1 MKLLVYFS
9 YTGHTKYIAE
19 IIKQN
24 INCDVIRLE
33 PVIPYS
39 NDYNKVVNDEQNQE
53 SSDIIPEIKD
63 INIDLDLY
71 DTIIIGTPVWWYR
84 SAPVIRAFLK
94 KYDLSN
100 KIIIPYATNAGWLGK
115 TFNEIKS
122 LCSNS
127 KVVNEFNIVFTSDY
141 NKNELV
147 TPIETIKNWINNI

>member
-100 KIIIPYATNAGWLGK
+100 KIIIPYSTNAGWLGK

-127 KVVNEFNIVFTSDY
+127 KVVNEFNIVFTSNY

-147 TPIETIKNWINNI
+147 TPIETIENWINNI

>member
-63 INIDLDLY
+63 INIDLGLY

-84 SAPVIRAFLK
+84 SASVIRAFLK

-127 KVVNEFNIVFTSDY
+127 KVVNEFNIVFTSNY
-141 NKNELV
+141 NENELV
-147 TPIETIKNWINNI
+147 TPIETIENWINNI

>member
-141 NKNELV
+141 IKNELV
-147 TPIETIKNWINNI
+147 TPIETIENWINNI

>member
-24 INCDVIRLE
+24 INCDAIRLE
-33 PVIPYS
+33 PVISYS

-53 SSDIIPEIKD
+53 SSDKIPEIKD

-122 LCSNS
+122 LCPNS
-127 KVVNEFNIVFTSDY
+127 KVVNEFNIVFTSNY

-147 TPIETIKNWINNI
+147 TPIETIENWINNI

>member
-53 SSDIIPEIKD
+53 SSDKIPEIKD

-71 DTIIIGTPVWWYR
+71 DTIIIGAPVWWYR

-115 TFNEIKS
+115 TFNEIKC

-141 NKNELV
+141 IKNELV
-147 TPIETIKNWINNI
+147 TPIETIENWINNI

>member
-53 SSDIIPEIKD
+53 SSDKIPEIKD

-127 KVVNEFNIVFTSDY
+127 KVVNEFNIVFTSNY

>member
-53 SSDIIPEIKD
+53 SSDKIPEIKD

-94 KYDLSN
+94 KYVLSN

-141 NKNELV
+141 IKNELV
-147 TPIETIKNWINNI
+147 TPIETIENWINNI

>member
-127 KVVNEFNIVFTSDY
+127 KVINEFNIVFTSNY
-141 NKNELV
+141 NENELV
-147 TPIETIKNWINNI
+147 TPIETIENWINNI

>member
-39 NDYNKVVNDEQNQE
+39 SDYNKVVNDEQNQE

-122 LCSNS
+122 LCPNS

>member
-53 SSDIIPEIKD
+53 SSDKIPEIKD

-94 KYDLSN
+94 KYVLSN

-127 KVVNEFNIVFTSDY
+127 KVVNEFNIVFTSNY

-147 TPIETIKNWINNI
+147 TPIETIENWINNI

>member
-53 SSDIIPEIKD
+53 SSDKIPEIKD

-127 KVVNEFNIVFTSDY
+127 KVVNEFNIVFTSNY
-141 NKNELV
+141 NENELV

>member
-127 KVVNEFNIVFTSDY
+127 KVVNEFNIVFTSNY
-141 NKNELV
+141 NENELV
-147 TPIETIKNWINNI
+147 TPIEAIENWINNI

>member
-33 PVIPYS
+33 PAIPYS

-94 KYDLSN
+94 NMIYQ
-100 KIIIPYATNAGWLGK
+100 
-115 TFNEIKS
+115 IK
-122 LCSNS
+122 
-127 KVVNEFNIVFTSDY
+127 
-141 NKNELV
+141 
-147 TPIETIKNWINNI
+147 

>member
-53 SSDIIPEIKD
+53 SSDKIPEIKD

-127 KVVNEFNIVFTSDY
+127 KVVNEFNIVFTSNY

-147 TPIETIKNWINNI
+147 TPIETIENWINNI

>member
-127 KVVNEFNIVFTSDY
+127 KVVNEFNIVFTSNY

-147 TPIETIKNWINNI
+147 TPIETIENWINNI

>member
-53 SSDIIPEIKD
+53 SSDKIPEIKD

-141 NKNELV
+141 IKNELV
-147 TPIETIKNWINNI
+147 TPIETIENWINNI

>member
-127 KVVNEFNIVFTSDY
+127 KVVNEFNIVFTSNY

-147 TPIETIKNWINNI
+147 TPIESIENWINNI

>member
-53 SSDIIPEIKD
+53 SSDKIPEIKD

-122 LCSNS
+122 LCPNS

-141 NKNELV
+141 IKNELV
-147 TPIETIKNWINNI
+147 TPIETIENWINNI

>member
-9 YTGHTKYIAE
+9 YTGYTKYIAE

-53 SSDIIPEIKD
+53 SSDKIPEIKD
-63 INIDLDLY
+63 INIDLGLY

-147 TPIETIKNWINNI
+147 TPIETIENWINNI

>member
-9 YTGHTKYIAE
+9 YTGHTKYIAD

-122 LCSNS
+122 LCSDS
-127 KVVNEFNIVFTSDY
+127 KVVNEFNFVFTSNY

-147 TPIETIKNWINNI
+147 TPIETIENWINNI

>member
-53 SSDIIPEIKD
+53 SSDKIPEIKD

-127 KVVNEFNIVFTSDY
+127 KVVNEFNIVFTSNY
-141 NKNELV
+141 NENELV
-147 TPIETIKNWINNI
+147 TPIEAIENWINNI

>member
-53 SSDIIPEIKD
+53 SSDKIPEIKD

-127 KVVNEFNIVFTSDY
+127 KVVNEFNIVFTSNY
-141 NKNELV
+141 NENELV
-147 TPIETIKNWINNI
+147 TPIEEIENWINNI

>member
-33 PVIPYS
+33 PAIPYS

-127 KVVNEFNIVFTSDY
+127 KVVNEFNIVFTSNY

-147 TPIETIKNWINNI
+147 TPIETIENWINNI

>member
-53 SSDIIPEIKD
+53 SSDIIPKIKD

-127 KVVNEFNIVFTSDY
+127 KVVNEFNIVFTSNY

-147 TPIETIKNWINNI
+147 TPIETIENWINNI

>member
-127 KVVNEFNIVFTSDY
+127 KVVNEFNIVFNSNY

-147 TPIETIKNWINNI
+147 TPIETIENWINNI

>member
-53 SSDIIPEIKD
+53 SSDKIPEIKD

-100 KIIIPYATNAGWLGK
+100 KIIIPYATNARWLGK

-127 KVVNEFNIVFTSDY
+127 KVVNEFNIVFTSNY

-147 TPIETIKNWINNI
+147 TPIETIENWINNI

>member
-39 NDYNKVVNDEQNQE
+39 SDYNKVVNDEQNQE

-115 TFNEIKS
+115 TFNE
-122 LCSNS
+122 N
-127 KVVNEFNIVFTSDY
+127 KVYVQIQ
-141 NKNELV
+141 K
-147 TPIETIKNWINNI
+147 

>member
-53 SSDIIPEIKD
+53 SSDKIPEIKD

-122 LCSNS
+122 LCPNL

-147 TPIETIKNWINNI
+147 TPIESIENWINNI

>member
-53 SSDIIPEIKD
+53 SSDKIPEIKD

-141 NKNELV
+141 IKTELV
-147 TPIETIKNWINNI
+147 TPIETIENWINNI

>member
-115 TFNEIKS
+115 TFNEIKN

-141 NKNELV
+141 IKNELV
-147 TPIETIKNWINNI
+147 TPIETIENWINNI

>member
-53 SSDIIPEIKD
+53 SSDKIPEIKD

-122 LCSNS
+122 LCSNT

-141 NKNELV
+141 IKNELV
-147 TPIETIKNWINNI
+147 TPMETIENWIKNI

>member
-33 PVIPYS
+33 PVISYS

-127 KVVNEFNIVFTSDY
+127 KVVNEFNIVFTSNY

-147 TPIETIKNWINNI
+147 TPIETIENWINNI

>member
-53 SSDIIPEIKD
+53 SSDIIPEIKG

-141 NKNELV
+141 NKKELV

>member
-53 SSDIIPEIKD
+53 SSDKIPEIKD

-71 DTIIIGTPVWWYR
+71 DTIIIGAPVWWYR

-127 KVVNEFNIVFTSDY
+127 KVVNEFNIVFTSNY
-141 NKNELV
+141 NENELV
-147 TPIETIKNWINNI
+147 TPIEAIENWINNI

>member
-53 SSDIIPEIKD
+53 SSDKIPEIKD

-71 DTIIIGTPVWWYR
+71 DIIIIGTPVWWYR

-122 LCSNS
+122 LCPNS

-141 NKNELV
+141 IKNELV
-147 TPIETIKNWINNI
+147 TPIETIENWINNI

>member
-9 YTGHTKYIAE
+9 YTEHTKYIAE

-53 SSDIIPEIKD
+53 SSDKIPEIKD
-63 INIDLDLY
+63 INIDLNLY

-141 NKNELV
+141 IKNELV
-147 TPIETIKNWINNI
+147 TPIETIENWINNI

>member
-39 NDYNKVVNDEQNQE
+39 NDYNKVVNDELNQE
-53 SSDIIPEIKD
+53 SSDIIPKIKD

-141 NKNELV
+141 IKNELV
-147 TPIETIKNWINNI
+147 TPIETIENWINNI

>member
-53 SSDIIPEIKD
+53 SSDKIPEIKD

-100 KIIIPYATNAGWLGK
+100 KIIIPYSTNAGWLGK

-122 LCSNS
+122 LCPNS

-141 NKNELV
+141 IKNELV
-147 TPIETIKNWINNI
+147 TPIETIENWINNI

>member
-122 LCSNS
+122 LYSNS

-141 NKNELV
+141 IKNELV
-147 TPIETIKNWINNI
+147 TPIETIENWINNI